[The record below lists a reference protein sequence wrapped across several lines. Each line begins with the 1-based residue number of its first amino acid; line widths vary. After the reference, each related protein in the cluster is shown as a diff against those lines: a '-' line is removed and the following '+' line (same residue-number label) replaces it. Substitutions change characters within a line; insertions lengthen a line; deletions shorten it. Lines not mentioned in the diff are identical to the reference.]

1 MFKMRTIVLSVWG
14 AFAIAGCAS
23 LNQLSNKPSQPVPAN
38 TARQA
43 TRGPDDFYRLGRY
56 YQGEVHYD
64 RAIEAYQQALTI
76 DHRLADAHNGLGVVY
91 AEQGRYDEAIK
102 EFKAAIELSPGVAY
116 LHNNLG
122 YALLLLGSSQEALG
136 PLEIAQ
142 RLEPSNEKVLF
153 NLRLAHERL
162 GGLQSDKAR
171 ATPAA
176 MPPAP
181 VNTVTPKTQ
190 SDSSTVKVVVVA
202 PSVYELRVSERTQP
216 QVASVKDGVIE
227 EEPLQPPQSA
237 KKTLRSFKLE
247 VSNGNGSKGLAK
259 RVARLLEQKGVRT
272 GRITNHTTFLQAR
285 TEIQY
290 RKGFLTEASSLR
302 EFLPTDTRT
311 IPSSSLRNDIQVRVL
326 LGRDARSET
335 ALPDLAAHPIVT
347 AHATLEHKQ

>member
-1 MFKMRTIVLSVWG
+1 MLKMRTIVLSVWG

-38 TARQA
+38 DARQVA
-43 TRGPDDFYRLGRY
+43 RSPDDLYRLGRY
-56 YQGEVHYD
+56 YQGEIHYD
-64 RAIEAYQQALTI
+64 RAIEAYQQALSI

-91 AEQGRYDEAIK
+91 AEQGRYDEAIR

-122 YALLLLGSSQEALG
+122 YALLLLGSNHEALG
-136 PLEIAQ
+136 ALEIAQ

-162 GGLQSDKAR
+162 SGLQSNKAR
-171 ATPAA
+171 ATAGV
-176 MPPAP
+176 P
-181 VNTVTPKTQ
+181 VTVIPKAQ

-202 PSVYELRVSERTQP
+202 PSVYELRVPERTQP
-216 QVASVKDGVIE
+216 QVASVKEGVIE
-227 EEPLQPPQSA
+227 EEPVQPHQSA
-237 KKTLRSFKLE
+237 KKTLRPFKLE

-259 RVARLLEQKGVRT
+259 RVARLLEERGVRT

-335 ALPDLAAHPIVT
+335 ALPELGAHPIVT
-347 AHATLEHKQ
+347 AHATLAHKR